1 MYTRPDSFPPIIKNL
16 IFINALFFLA
26 TSVLFR
32 DAAYL
37 EGYEQYGLEAVFAL
51 WPITS
56 DYFKPFQF
64 FTTMFTHG
72 SIGHLFFN
80 MLTLWMFGRM
90 LETVWGSKKFLTFYL
105 ICGVV
110 ASIVHIVVQYIATR
124 YFGQPGSFV
133 VGASGAVMG
142 VMAAFAYLFPNSQV
156 VSFPIMIP
164 IKAKWLVLILVAF
177 DLFGG
182 LGGSG
187 GGIAHFAHLGGA
199 AAGLVIVYIWNKTN
213 KRTFY

>member
-1 MYTRPDSFPPIIKNL
+1 MYTRPDNFPPIIKNL
-16 IFINALFFLA
+16 IFINAFFFLA
-26 TSVLFR
+26 TEILFK
-32 DAAYL
+32 DVAYL
-37 EGYEQYGLEAVFAL
+37 EGYEEYGLEAVFAL

-72 SIGHLFFN
+72 NWQHLFFN

-105 ICGVV
+105 ICGVI
-110 ASIVHIVVQYIATR
+110 ASIVHIAVQYIAMR
-124 YFGQPGSFV
+124 YFYQPGSFV
-133 VGASGAVMG
+133 VGASGAIMG

-164 IKAKWLVLILVAF
+164 IKAKWLVLILVGF

-182 LGGSG
+182 FGGPG

-199 AAGLVIVYIWNKTN
+199 AAGLVIVYFWNKTN

>member
-26 TSVLFR
+26 TAVLFR

-80 MLTLWMFGRM
+80 MFTLWMFGRM

-110 ASIVHIVVQYIATR
+110 ASIVHIIVQYIATR
-124 YFGQPGSFV
+124 YFDQPGSFV
-133 VGASGAVMG
+133 VGASGAIMG

-182 LGGSG
+182 FGGPG

-199 AAGLVIVYIWNKTN
+199 AAGLVIVYFWNKTN

>member
-1 MYTRPDSFPPIIKNL
+1 MYTRPDNFPPIIKNL
-16 IFINALFFLA
+16 IFINVLFFLA

-32 DAAYL
+32 DVAYFDADP
-37 EGYEQYGLEAVFAL
+37 ERGLEAVFGL

-56 DYFKPFQF
+56 DYFRPYQF

-72 SIGHLFFN
+72 GISHILFN
-80 MLTLWMFGRM
+80 MFTLWMFGRM

-105 ICGVV
+105 ICGVAASLIHIGAQYV
-110 ASIVHIVVQYIATR
+110 AMR
-124 YFGQPGSFV
+124 YFGQGESYV
-133 VGASGAVMG
+133 VGASGAIMG
-142 VMAAFAYLFPNSQV
+142 VMAAYAYLFPNSEV
-156 VSFPIMIP
+156 MSFPIMIP

-182 LGGSG
+182 FGGRG

-199 AAGLVIVYIWNKTN
+199 AAGLVIVYFWNKTN

>member
-1 MYTRPDSFPPIIKNL
+1 MYTRPDNFPPIIKNL
-16 IFINALFFLA
+16 IFINVLFFLA
-26 TSVLFR
+26 TSVLLR

-37 EGYEQYGLEAVFAL
+37 EGYENYGLEAVFAL

-56 DYFKPFQF
+56 DYFQPFQF

-72 SIGHLFFN
+72 GLGHLFFN
-80 MLTLWMFGRM
+80 MFTLWMFGRM

-110 ASIVHIVVQYIATR
+110 ASIVHIVVQYIAMR
-124 YFGQPGSFV
+124 YFNQPGSFV
-133 VGASGAVMG
+133 VGASGAIMG
-142 VMAAFAYLFPNSQV
+142 VMAAYAYLFPNSEV
-156 VSFPIMIP
+156 MSFPIMIP

-182 LGGSG
+182 FGGR

-199 AAGLVIVYIWNKTN
+199 AAGLVIVYFWNKTN